1 MVRLLSGYQPNTV
14 WPAMLTSHGRQLNT
28 RHPLRENCC
37 VLVQVRGTEAIK
49 EFSNFLLTPYI
60 PEARPEITDRVEQ
73 LQEQVEQ
80 LQHKCQQLQSQ
91 LDK

>member
-1 MVRLLSGYQPNTV
+1 MPI
-14 WPAMLTSHGRQLNT
+14 SHSRQLNPW
-28 RHPLRENCC
+28 HPSMTDCC
-37 VLVQVRGTEAIK
+37 VVVQVRGTEAIK
-49 EFSNFLLTPYI
+49 EFSNFLLTPYV

-80 LQHKCQQLQSQ
+80 LQRKCQQLQSQ